1 MFGRGKLNGEHDMNL
16 SSSSSYS
23 HFNSSSLDVDRSIS
37 SLTWHESESLSR
49 EHVEDALEKSK
60 DGGATLVLMK
70 LRLEDIGED
79 GAEALASIGTE
90 NDDETSRI
98 ERCVARCRVY
108 LNTSSTPR
116 PESRSRITA

>member
-1 MFGRGKLNGEHDMNL
+1 MNL